1 MNPRRQALTDL
12 RDRYTQ
18 VFKAAWSVR
27 TELDTVPRL
36 RHENEF
42 QPAALALRDTPM
54 HPAPRVAMFVIAA
67 LLTVAVAWA
76 CFGTLDIVAT
86 AKGKIVPT
94 GEVKTI
100 QSQDTAVVTA
110 IHVVDGQQVKR
121 GQPLLDLDATD
132 AQTNAAHAQSDLSA
146 TRIEALRGRAMLD
159 AIDQGHVPVLAPSV
173 DLNQA
178 DLDPS
183 AVMAERH
190 VLEGEYADYR
200 STVRE
205 MEADIA
211 QNAATLHEIDAQIQ
225 KLTGTLPIEQKKEK
239 DYAGLIVNGDVGLHD
254 YYNEQQAVIQ
264 MQQDLSA
271 ERAKRVET
279 EATLD
284 ASQRKREAYVAQTRR
299 TWLEKIHDDDAKAAG
314 LVQDLT
320 KAQQR
325 GRLMRLLAP
334 VDGTV
339 QQLAIHTVGG
349 VVTPAQIIMTLVP
362 DRGPLMVE
370 ATIDNQDIGF
380 IKNGQIAEVK
390 VETFPFTRYGTLHG
404 TVVQVSNDAKQDDN
418 DKKSWVFT
426 AQLALSQNTMQIEDR
441 EIRLTPGMTVTAEIK
456 TGRRRIIGYLLSPLM
471 QHARESLHER

>member
-1 MNPRRQALTDL
+1 MNLRRQALADL

-18 VFKAAWSVR
+18 VFRAAWSAR

-42 QPAALALRDTPM
+42 QPAALALRDTPI
-54 HPAPRVAMFVIAA
+54 HPAPRVAMAIIGA
-67 LLTVAVAWA
+67 LLTMAVVWA
-76 CFGTLDIVAT
+76 CFGKIDIVAT

-94 GEVKTI
+94 DEVKTI

-132 AQTNAAHAQSDLSA
+132 AQANAAHAQSDLSA
-146 TRIEALRGRAMLD
+146 TRIEALRGRAMLE
-159 AIDQGHVPVLAPSV
+159 AIDQGHPPTLTSDP
-173 DLNQA
+173 DLSPA
-178 DLDPS
+178 
-183 AVMAERH
+183 ATTAERH
-190 VLEGEYADYR
+190 VLDGEYADYQ

-205 MEADIA
+205 MDADIA
-211 QNAATLHEIDAQIQ
+211 QNAATVHEDDAQIQ
-225 KLTGTLPIEQKKEK
+225 KLAGTLPIEQTKEK
-239 DYAGLIVNGDVGLHD
+239 DYAELIVKGYVGKHD

-264 MQQDLSA
+264 LQQDLAA
-271 ERAKRVET
+271 EQAKRAET

-284 ASQRKREAYVAQTRR
+284 ASRRKREAYVAQTRR

-339 QQLAIHTVGG
+339 QQLAMHTVGG
-349 VVTPAQIIMTLVP
+349 VVTPAQVIMTLVP
-362 DRGPLMVE
+362 NQDSLIVE
-370 ATIDNQDIGF
+370 ADVDNQDIGF
-380 IKNGQIAEVK
+380 IKNGQTAEVK

-404 TVVQVSNDAKQDDN
+404 TVVQVSNDAKQDD
-418 DKKSWVFT
+418 KKNWVFA
-426 AQLALSQNTMQIEDR
+426 AQVALAQSTMQVDER
-441 EIRLTPGMTVTAEIK
+441 VIRLTPGMTVTAEIK
-456 TGRRRIIGYLLSPLM
+456 TGQRRIIGYLLSPLM

>member
-1 MNPRRQALTDL
+1 MNLRIQALQDL
-12 RDRYTQ
+12 RNRYTQ
-18 VFKAAWSVR
+18 VFKAAWSMR
-27 TELDTVPRL
+27 AELDTVPRL

-54 HPAPRVAMFVIAA
+54 HPAPRVAMVVIAA
-67 LLTVAVAWA
+67 LLTMAVAWA
-76 CFGTLDIVAT
+76 CFGKIDIVAT

-146 TRIEALRGRAMLD
+146 TRIEAMRGRAMLE
-159 AIDQGHVPVLAPSV
+159 AIDQGRPPTLASDP
-173 DLNQA
+173 DLSPA
-178 DLDPS
+178 
-183 AVMAERH
+183 ATTAERH
-190 VLEGEYADYR
+190 VLDGEYADYQ

-205 MEADIA
+205 MDADIA
-211 QNAATLHEIDAQIQ
+211 QNAATVHEDDAQIQ
-225 KLTGTLPIEQKKEK
+225 KLAGTLPIEQTKEK
-239 DYAGLIVNGDVGLHD
+239 DYAELIVKGYVGKHD

-264 MQQDLSA
+264 LQQDLAA
-271 ERAKRVET
+271 ERAKRTET

-284 ASQRKREAYVAQTRR
+284 ASRRKRDAYVAQTRR

-314 LVQDLT
+314 LMQDLT

-339 QQLAIHTVGG
+339 QQLAVHTVGG
-349 VVTPAQIIMTLVP
+349 VVTPAQVIMTLVP
-362 DRGPLMVE
+362 DQGSLIVE
-370 ATIDNQDIGF
+370 ADIDNQDIGF
-380 IKNGQIAEVK
+380 IKNGQKAEVK

-404 TVVQVSNDAKQDDN
+404 TVVQVSNDAKQDD
-418 DKKSWVFT
+418 KKNWVFT
-426 AQLALSQNTMQIEDR
+426 AQVALAQSTMQIEER

-456 TGRRRIIGYLLSPLM
+456 TGQRRIIGYLLSPLM